1 MIEGRTGAP
10 ESQPYLTVH
19 VQIHNLPQLK
29 YQQLLQFMFERAKV
43 GDAVEQTP
51 MQVVDDALI
60 ETRSLRENILP
71 SEWEISFQV

>member
-1 MIEGRTGAP
+1 
-10 ESQPYLTVH
+10 
-19 VQIHNLPQLK
+19 
-29 YQQLLQFMFERAKV
+29 MFERAKV